1 MQAPV
6 WYILRLVVD
15 MQAAIW
21 SRFEHWVGSW
31 LDRSDKKKPG
41 TMSSHQARGGLHAPH
56 LRCMSSRSL
65 VRGRRLLRATRVEGD
80 KGVSLPV
87 HGSGQVTPYVQALG
101 LQLRAA
107 WMGY

>member
-21 SRFEHWVGSW
+21 SRFEHWVG
-31 LDRSDKKKPG
+31 
-41 TMSSHQARGGLHAPH
+41 SSHQARGGLHAPH